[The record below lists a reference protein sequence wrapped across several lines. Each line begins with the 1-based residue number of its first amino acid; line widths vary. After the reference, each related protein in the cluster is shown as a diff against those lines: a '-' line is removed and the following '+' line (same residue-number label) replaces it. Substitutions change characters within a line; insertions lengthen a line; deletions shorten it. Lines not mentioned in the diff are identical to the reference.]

1 MFKKK
6 FLLLISIIFIVFTT
20 VGCTKKEVPAV
31 SHIENSD
38 EVDMSWYSLLKNNE
52 GFRGITKETLIDS
65 IGNSNV
71 NAIIY
76 MGYSDCENCQ
86 NAIKS
91 IQQAALDNNQTVYYL
106 DTEEE
111 VKTDKDYDL
120 LLNTLKPILKSM
132 DENNPED
139 VKLFTPHVF
148 FIKNGELL
156 QGYIGYVGGY
166 KYSDLFTE
174 NGF

>member
-1 MFKKK
+1 MNKK
-6 FLLLISIIFIVFTT
+6 LLLSIAIVFTIFT
-20 VGCTKKEVPAV
+20 TTGCTKKETPVV
-31 SHIENSD
+31 SHIENSS
-38 EVDMSWYSLLKNNE
+38 EVNMSWYSSLKSNE
-52 GFRGITKETLIDS
+52 GFRGISKDTLINS
-65 IGNSNV
+65 IGDSSV

-86 NAIKS
+86 RAIS
-91 IQQAALDNNQTVYYL
+91 DIQKAALDNSQTVYYL
-106 DTEEE
+106 DTEKEI
-111 VKTDKDYDL
+111 KTDKDYDL

-132 DENNPED
+132 DESNPED

>member
-1 MFKKK
+1 MNKK
-6 FLLLISIIFIVFTT
+6 LLLSIAIVFTIFT
-20 VGCTKKEVPAV
+20 TTGCTKKETPVV
-31 SHIENSD
+31 SHIENSS
-38 EVDMSWYSLLKNNE
+38 EVNMSWYSSLKSNE
-52 GFRGITKETLIDS
+52 GFRGISKDTLINS
-65 IGNSNV
+65 IGDSSV

-86 NAIKS
+86 RAIS
-91 IQQAALDNNQTVYYL
+91 DIQKAALDNSQTVYYL

-111 VKTDKDYDL
+111 IKTDKDYDL

-132 DENNPED
+132 DESNPED